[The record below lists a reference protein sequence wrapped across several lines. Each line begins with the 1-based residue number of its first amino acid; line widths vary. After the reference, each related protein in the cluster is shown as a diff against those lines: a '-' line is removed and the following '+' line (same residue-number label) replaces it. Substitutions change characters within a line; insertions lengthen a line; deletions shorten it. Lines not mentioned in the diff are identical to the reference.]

1 MNDTDVANIPSP
13 IQLSREQILRATS
26 GCLHELGYDATTIR
40 QIAGRLD
47 CAVGS
52 IYRYF
57 KDKRELL
64 SAVTQQT
71 LEPVAAMVESGQSVE
86 ATAQLY
92 HRIAG
97 HAPETYRL
105 MFWLACE
112 SGAAT
117 RLPPVVA
124 RILDGW
130 ASQFG
135 TVRALAFWSVLH
147 GCVLM
152 GRPFEDVQKLQSV
165 QDSRV
170 DGRPA
175 AAAPQ
180 SAKAPETAATP
191 NEPRIVVTMTAPP
204 APQPVEAP
212 SEARAED
219 VVLL

>member
-1 MNDTDVANIPSP
+1 MTDTDVANLPSP
-13 IQLSREQILRATS
+13 VQLSRDQILRATS

-71 LEPVAAMVESGQSVE
+71 LEPVAAMVESGQSID

-112 SGAAT
+112 PGAAT

-124 RILDGW
+124 RIVDGW
-130 ASQFG
+130 ASQLG

-152 GRPFEDVQKLQSV
+152 GRPFEDAQTLLSA
-165 QDSRV
+165 QDS
-170 DGRPA
+170 A
-175 AAAPQ
+175 AGAKPSQTEAKQ
-180 SAKAPETAATP
+180 S
-191 NEPRIVVTMTAPP
+191 EPRIVVTMTTPP
-204 APQPVEAP
+204 APAP
-212 SEARAED
+212 ESAASRSESRAED